1 MNQNTLW
8 QKEQQ
13 SADYAELCNAL
24 YERELRMLATGNYS
38 SSKTIQARLKS
49 LPYYINRTAFLMTK
63 TAQKNESPLILDVQN
78 ASWSSIQKNKLP
90 LSGQSYDDVCR
101 WFTLSKLKVGLVIPV
116 VTANHIV
123 LDSIDRIDHDKSRF
137 RTNVYGWFALSTQG
151 LLEKQTLASVQLLKP
166 NKNVMLAACAG
177 HCWRTVNLN
186 SYGKTSPIIP
196 TLRELLLS
204 CAINWRNFKQPL
216 AL

>member
-1 MNQNTLW
+1 MTQNTLW

-24 YERELRMLATGNYS
+24 YERELRLLATKEYS
-38 SSKTIQARLKS
+38 SAQTIQSRLKS

-63 TAQKNESPLILDVQN
+63 VANQNQSPLILDVQN
-78 ASWSSIQKNKLP
+78 ASWSSIQKSKLP
-90 LSGQSYDDVCR
+90 LAGQSFDDICR
-101 WFTLSKLKVGLVIPV
+101 WFTFSKLKVGLVIPV
-116 VTANHIV
+116 ASEHHIV
-123 LDSIDRIDHDKSRF
+123 LDSIDRIDHEKLRF
-137 RTNVYGWFALSTQG
+137 RTNVYGWFSLSEQG

-166 NKNVMLAACAG
+166 NKTVMLAACAG
-177 HCWRTVNLN
+177 HCWRSN
-186 SYGKTSPIIP
+186 GKTSPIIP

-216 AL
+216 PL